1 MITEEIF
8 YNKELC
14 DSIRDVT
21 VNSPC
26 NIKEAIILL
35 SASNDYNR
43 DKELIIK
50 MYCVGL
56 SRKQVLVF
64 ISAINF

>member
-1 MITEEIF
+1 MITKEIF

-35 SASNDYNR
+35 SASNNYNR
-43 DKELIIK
+43 DSELIIK

-56 SRKQVLVF
+56 KYKKVLLF
-64 ISAINF
+64 ISAINY